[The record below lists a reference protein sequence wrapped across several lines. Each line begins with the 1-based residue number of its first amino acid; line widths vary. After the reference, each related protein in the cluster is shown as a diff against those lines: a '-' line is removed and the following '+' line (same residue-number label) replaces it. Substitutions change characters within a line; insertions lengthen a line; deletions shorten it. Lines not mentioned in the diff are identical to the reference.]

1 MVKVHLSTD
10 FCVGIGVGAA
20 AAAAY
25 YAFYANPTQVEAAE
39 VVSTQSQSVLLAPAA
54 AHDLSRY
61 ISTSCGPKQE
71 MLSTDVTGFYEMY
84 PQHRRAFKKLKNFCN
99 AYPELLTWVVV
110 PPGKPTSDVRMPTA
124 TPDVPIPLPCSRG
137 AHHLSC
143 AHLSSPQPI
152 SASHPACAPYTC
164 TLHQAVGFPV
174 DT

>member
-20 AAAAY
+20 AATAY

-110 PPGKPTSDVRMPTA
+110 PPGKPTSDVRMQPPMYPSPSPARAVPT
-124 TPDVPIPLPCSRG
+124 TFLLPVSV
-137 AHHLSC
+137 L
-143 AHLSSPQPI
+143 I
-152 SASHPACAPYTC
+152 SHPPNPF
-164 TLHQAVGFPV
+164 LHPTRHVHRAHCIRRWASR
-174 DT
+174 